1 MHCTAFTPWYF
12 QDKYLASQST
22 KSSTKNI
29 QVLSLFY
36 LNAARYSASPI
47 GGSSPPVKAMFTL
60 KPTPGPLP
68 TCKTHIHARLGYNVR
83 INTGSGYADRPTGVH
98 SYLIRCSTAREEVPI
113 IIAMQWQVENTGVC
127 VEGLLGA
134 ITMVNILDTTE
145 KEEVRA

>member
-12 QDKYLASQST
+12 QDKYLASQLT

-29 QVLSLFY
+29 QVLLLFY

-83 INTGSGYADRPTGVH
+83 INSGSIQVRRQTDWCSFLPHQVLHCQGRSSHHHSDAVTGREHWGLCRRPAGCHYHGEHPGYNRKG
-98 SYLIRCSTAREEVPI
+98 R
-113 IIAMQWQVENTGVC
+113 G
-127 VEGLLGA
+127 
-134 ITMVNILDTTE
+134 
-145 KEEVRA
+145 